1 MQNNPDQFSSKIG
14 FVLAAAGSAVGIGN
28 LVGFPVAAAKNGG
41 GAFLLL
47 YIFFVIAICLPLI
60 LAELSLGRATNQ
72 NPLGAFRQVSRNN
85 KAWVLAGALSLIT
98 PFMIAVFYSVLTVWL
113 LGYFLLV
120 LMGKLDQLA
129 TPVYFGG
136 FITSPWIFACLAAVI
151 GMVIVVLKG
160 GVRDGIEKAS
170 RVLMPML
177 FIMLIGLAA
186 FVLTLPN
193 ATAGLKF
200 YFTPQLDRITWSVVN
215 GALSQAFFSLSL
227 GMGILIT
234 YGSYLRKQD
243 NLVQSA
249 KMLACTDT
257 GVALVA
263 GLMTLPAIF
272 AIYPNTNPSEL
283 SDSSVGLI
291 FSFFPNIFMAMV
303 PKFGYAMSSLIA
315 ATFFLLAFVA
325 AITSLVSIIE
335 VPVAALKAEGKK
347 TRNASLGIVIAAVS
361 IGAMFSALSFGQV
374 KWLSD
379 FAFYSGA
386 NKSLFDVLVDV
397 FYDTILPFNGLLIC
411 LLVVWQ
417 WKRHNMTAEMLTSN
431 QHGASGW
438 LERYTHFAIAFW
450 IPLILATVFVVTVI
464 NKFFS

>member
-47 YIFFVIAICLPLI
+47 YIFFVLAICLPLI
-60 LAELSLGRATNQ
+60 LAELSMGRATGKS
-72 NPLGAFRQVSRNN
+72 PMGAFREIS
-85 KAWVLAGALSLIT
+85 KGHKGWVVAGALSLVT

-113 LGYFLLV
+113 LGYLTLV
-120 LMGKLDQLA
+120 LGGQLDQLA
-129 TPVYFGG
+129 TPLYFGG
-136 FITSPWIFACLAAVI
+136 FITKPWIFVYLAAVI
-151 GMVIVVLKG
+151 AMVIFVLKG

-170 RVLMPML
+170 RLLMPML
-177 FIMLIGLAA
+177 FLMLIGLTA

-193 ATAGLKF
+193 ASAGLKF
-200 YFTPQLDRITWSVVN
+200 YFTPQIDRITWSVVN

-303 PKFGYAMSSLIA
+303 PQFGYAVSSLIA
-315 ATFFLLAFVA
+315 AIFFLLAFVA

-335 VPVAALKAEGKK
+335 VPVAALKAEAKK
-347 TRNASLGIVIAAVS
+347 SRNRSLVLIISGVLLGAVLC
-361 IGAMFSALSFGQV
+361 ALSFGQV
-374 KWLSD
+374 KWLSE

-411 LLVVWQ
+411 LLVTWQ
-417 WKRHNMTAEMLTSN
+417 WKRHNMGAEMMTEN
-431 QHGASGW
+431 PQGW

-450 IPLILATVFVVTVI
+450 IPAILATVFLITVV

>member
-47 YIFFVIAICLPLI
+47 YIFFVVAICLPLI

-120 LMGKLDQLA
+120 LIGQLDQLA

-170 RVLMPML
+170 RLLMPML
-177 FIMLIGLAA
+177 FIMLIGLAV

-283 SDSSVGLI
+283 SR
-291 FSFFPNIFMAMV
+291 NIVREFQ
-303 PKFGYAMSSLIA
+303 
-315 ATFFLLAFVA
+315 
-325 AITSLVSIIE
+325 
-335 VPVAALKAEGKK
+335 
-347 TRNASLGIVIAAVS
+347 IVK
-361 IGAMFSALSFGQV
+361 Q
-374 KWLSD
+374 
-379 FAFYSGA
+379 
-386 NKSLFDVLVDV
+386 
-397 FYDTILPFNGLLIC
+397 
-411 LLVVWQ
+411 
-417 WKRHNMTAEMLTSN
+417 
-431 QHGASGW
+431 
-438 LERYTHFAIAFW
+438 
-450 IPLILATVFVVTVI
+450 
-464 NKFFS
+464 

>member
-47 YIFFVIAICLPLI
+47 YIFFVVAICLPLI
-60 LAELSLGRATNQ
+60 LAELSLGRATGKG
-72 NPLGAFRQVSRNN
+72 PLGAFHQVAKGN

-113 LGYFLLV
+113 LGYFVLV
-120 LMGKLDQLA
+120 VLGQLDQLA
-129 TPVYFGG
+129 TPVFFGG
-136 FITSPWIFACLAAVI
+136 FITSPWIFAYLAAVI
-151 GMVIVVLKG
+151 AIVVLVLKG
-160 GVRDGIEKAS
+160 GVQDGIEKAS
-170 RVLMPML
+170 RLLMPML
-177 FIMLIGLAA
+177 FVMLIGLAI

-193 ATAGLKF
+193 ASAGLKF
-200 YFTPQLDRITWSVVN
+200 YFTPQLERITWSVVN

-249 KMLACTDT
+249 KLLAATDT

-303 PKFGYAMSSLIA
+303 PKFGYVASSCIA
-315 ATFFLLAFVA
+315 AVFFLLAFVA

-335 VPVAALKAEGKK
+335 VPVAALKGKGK
-347 TRNASLGIVIAAVS
+347 QTRNKALMWVVAGVVLGAILC
-361 IGAMFSALSFGQV
+361 ALSFGQV
-374 KWLSD
+374 KWLSE

-417 WKRHNMTAEMLTSN
+417 WKRHNMGAEMAAGGHT
-431 QHGASGW
+431 GW
-438 LERYTHFAIAFW
+438 LERYTHFALAFW
-450 IPLILATVFVVTVI
+450 IPAILAIVFVVTVGT
-464 NKFFS
+464 KFLG

>member
-1 MQNNPDQFSSKIG
+1 MHNNPDQFSSKIG

-47 YIFFVIAICLPLI
+47 YIFFVVAICLPLI
-60 LAELSLGRATNQ
+60 LAELSLGRATGRS
-72 NPLGAFRQVSRNN
+72 PLGAFRQVSKNS
-85 KAWVLAGALSLIT
+85 KIWAFAGALSLIT

-113 LGYFLLV
+113 LGYFLQV
-120 LMGKLDQLA
+120 LSGRLDELA

-136 FITSPWIFACLAAVI
+136 FITSPWIFAYLAAVI
-151 GMVIVVLKG
+151 GMVVMVLKG
-160 GVRDGIEKAS
+160 GVRDGIEKAA
-170 RVLMPML
+170 RLLMPML
-177 FIMLIGLAA
+177 FIMLIGLAV

-193 ATAGLKF
+193 AAAGLKF

-272 AIYPNTNPSEL
+272 AIYPSTNPGEL

-303 PKFGYAMSSLIA
+303 PKFGYLAASFVA

-335 VPVAALKAEGKK
+335 VPVAALKAESKQ
-347 TRNASLGIVIAAVS
+347 TRNKALTVVITGVLLGAV
-361 IGAMFSALSFGQV
+361 FSALSFGQV
-374 KWLSD
+374 KWLSE
-379 FAFYSGA
+379 FAFYSGM

-417 WKRHNMTAEMLTSN
+417 WKRHNMAAEMASS
-431 QHGASGW
+431 GATGW
-438 LERYTHFAIAFW
+438 LERYTHAAIAFW
-450 IPLILATVFVVTVI
+450 IPAILATVFVVTVI

>member
-47 YIFFVIAICLPLI
+47 YIFFIVAICLPLI
-60 LAELSLGRATNQ
+60 LAELSLGRATGKS
-72 NPLGAFRQVSRNN
+72 PLGAFRQASNGHRG
-85 KAWVLAGALSLIT
+85 WMFAGALSLIT

-113 LGYFLLV
+113 LGYFILV
-120 LMGKLDQLA
+120 VLGQLEQLS
-129 TPVYFGG
+129 TPEYFGA
-136 FITSPWIFACLAAVI
+136 FITSPWIFACLLSVI
-151 GMVIVVLKG
+151 GMVVLVLKG
-160 GVRDGIEKAS
+160 GVRDGIEKAA
-170 RVLMPML
+170 RLLMPML
-177 FIMLIGLAA
+177 FLMLIGLAL

-193 ATAGLKF
+193 AMAGLKF
-200 YFTPQLDRITWSVVN
+200 YFTPDLDRITWNVVN

-249 KMLACTDT
+249 KMLAVTDT

-272 AIYPNTNPSEL
+272 AIYPSTNPSEL

-303 PKFGYAMSSLIA
+303 PKFGFLAASLIA
-315 ATFFLLAFVA
+315 AAFFLLAFVA

-335 VPVAALKAEGKK
+335 VPVAALKAEGKQS
-347 TRNASLGIVIAAVS
+347 RNKALSWVITAILLGAVLC
-361 IGAMFSALSFGQV
+361 ALSFGQV
-374 KWLSD
+374 KWLSE
-379 FAFYSGA
+379 FAFYSGS
-386 NKSLFDVLVDV
+386 NKSFFDVLVDV

-417 WKRHNMTAEMLTSN
+417 WKRHNMAAEM
-431 QHGASGW
+431 ASSGQAGW
-438 LERYTHFAIAFW
+438 LERYTYFALAFW
-450 IPLILATVFVVTVI
+450 IPIILATVFIITVI
-464 NKFFS
+464 NKFLS

>member
-47 YIFFVIAICLPLI
+47 YIFFVVAICLPLI
-60 LAELSLGRATNQ
+60 LAELSMGRATGKG
-72 NPLGAFRQVSRNN
+72 PLGAFREIS
-85 KAWVLAGALSLIT
+85 KGHKGWMFAGALSLVT

-113 LGYFLLV
+113 LGYLILV
-120 LMGKLDQLA
+120 LGGKLDQLA

-136 FITSPWIFACLAAVI
+136 FITNPVIFVYLAAVI
-151 GMVIVVLKG
+151 AVVIFVLKG
-160 GVRDGIEKAS
+160 GVRNGIEKAA
-170 RVLMPML
+170 RLLMPML
-177 FIMLIGLAA
+177 FVMLIGLTL

-193 ATAGLKF
+193 ASAGLKF
-200 YFTPQLDRITWSVVN
+200 YLTPQVDRITWSVVN

-303 PKFGYAMSSLIA
+303 PKFGYTLASLIA
-315 ATFFLLAFVA
+315 ATFFLLAFIA

-347 TRNASLGIVIAAVS
+347 SRNSALAVIVAGVLVGAVLCS
-361 IGAMFSALSFGQV
+361 LSFGQV
-374 KWLSD
+374 KWLSE

-411 LLVVWQ
+411 LLVLWQ
-417 WKRHNMTAEMLTSN
+417 WKRHNMAAEMMTDN
-431 QHGASGW
+431 QTGW
-438 LERYTHFAIAFW
+438 LERYTHFALAFW
-450 IPLILATVFVVTVI
+450 IPAILATVFVITVI

>member
-47 YIFFVIAICLPLI
+47 YIFFVVAICLPLI
-60 LAELSLGRATNQ
+60 LAELSLGRATGLS
-72 NPLGAFRQVSRNN
+72 PLGAFRQVSQNH
-85 KAWVLAGALSLIT
+85 KAWRFAGGLLLVT

-113 LGYFLLV
+113 LGYFTQV
-120 LMGKLDQLA
+120 VFGQLDQLA

-136 FITSPWIFACLAAVI
+136 FITSPWIFAYLAVVI
-151 GMVIVVLKG
+151 AMVVWVLKG

-170 RVLMPML
+170 RLLMPLL
-177 FIMLIGLAA
+177 FVMLIGLAV

-193 ATAGLKF
+193 AGAGLRF
-200 YFTPQLDRITWSVVN
+200 YFTPQPGQVTWSVVN

-227 GMGILIT
+227 GMGILVT
-234 YGSYLRKQD
+234 YGAYLRKQD

-249 KMLACTDT
+249 KLLACTDT

-272 AIYPNTNPSEL
+272 AIYPDTNPAEL

-303 PKFGYAMSSLIA
+303 PKLGYAGATFMA

-335 VPVAALKAEGKK
+335 VPVAAIKAEGKK
-347 TRNASLGIVIAAVS
+347 TRNRSLFLVIMGVAV
-361 IGAMFSALSFGQV
+361 GACLCALSFGQV
-374 KWLSD
+374 NFLSE
-379 FAFYSGA
+379 FAFYSGT

-411 LLVVWQ
+411 LLVVWK
-417 WKRHNMTAEMLTSN
+417 WKRHNMAAELSVNGHT
-431 QHGASGW
+431 GW
-438 LERYTHFAIAFW
+438 LERYTHVALAFW
-450 IPLILATVFVVTVI
+450 IPLILAGVFVITVMQ
-464 NKFFS
+464 KFFG

>member
-1 MQNNPDQFSSKIG
+1 MQNNPEQFSSKIG

-47 YIFFVIAICLPLI
+47 YIFFVVAICLPLI
-60 LAELSLGRATNQ
+60 VAELSLGRATGK
-72 NPLGAFRQVSRNN
+72 NPLGAFKQVSKNN
-85 KAWVLAGALSLIT
+85 KAWAFAGALSLIT

-120 LMGKLDQLA
+120 VFGHLDRLA

-136 FITSPWIFACLAAVI
+136 FITSPWIFAYLTGVI
-151 GMVIVVLKG
+151 GMVVLVLKG

-170 RVLMPML
+170 RLLMPLL
-177 FIMLIGLAA
+177 FIMLIGLAV

-193 ATAGLKF
+193 AGAGLKF

-234 YGSYLRKQD
+234 YGSYLRKQE

-272 AIYPNTNPSEL
+272 AIYPNTNPNEL

-303 PKFGYAMSSLIA
+303 PRFGYMASSFIA

-335 VPVAALKAEGKK
+335 VPVAAIKAQGQK
-347 TRNASLGIVIAAVS
+347 TRNKALGLVIAGVLVGAVLC
-361 IGAMFSALSFGQV
+361 ALSFGQV
-374 KWLSD
+374 KWLGE

-431 QHGASGW
+431 PEGTSGW

-450 IPLILATVFVVTVI
+450 IPAILATVFVITVI

>member
-120 LMGKLDQLA
+120 LMGQLDQLA

-151 GMVIVVLKG
+151 CMVIVVLKG

-177 FIMLIGLAA
+177 FIMLIGLAV

-243 NLVQSA
+243 NLVHRHWRGTVGRLDDPARNFRHLPQHQPQRTERFFGG
-249 KMLACTDT
+249 LNL
-257 GVALVA
+257 LV
-263 GLMTLPAIF
+263 
-272 AIYPNTNPSEL
+272 
-283 SDSSVGLI
+283 
-291 FSFFPNIFMAMV
+291 FPEYFHGHGTEIRICHV
-303 PKFGYAMSSLIA
+303 QPHRSH
-315 ATFFLLAFVA
+315 
-325 AITSLVSIIE
+325 
-335 VPVAALKAEGKK
+335 
-347 TRNASLGIVIAAVS
+347 
-361 IGAMFSALSFGQV
+361 
-374 KWLSD
+374 
-379 FAFYSGA
+379 
-386 NKSLFDVLVDV
+386 
-397 FYDTILPFNGLLIC
+397 ILPVGVC
-411 LLVVWQ
+411 G
-417 WKRHNMTAEMLTSN
+417 RH
-431 QHGASGW
+431 
-438 LERYTHFAIAFW
+438 Y
-450 IPLILATVFVVTVI
+450 LAGVDY
-464 NKFFS
+464 

>member
-47 YIFFVIAICLPLI
+47 YIFFVLAICLPLI
-60 LAELSLGRATNQ
+60 LAELSMGRATGKS
-72 NPLGAFRQVSRNN
+72 PMGAFREIS
-85 KAWVLAGALSLIT
+85 KGHKGWVVAGALSLVT

-113 LGYFLLV
+113 LGYLTLV
-120 LMGKLDQLA
+120 LGGQLDQLA

-136 FITSPWIFACLAAVI
+136 FITKPWIFVYLAAVI
-151 GMVIVVLKG
+151 AMVIFVLKG

-170 RVLMPML
+170 RLLMPML
-177 FIMLIGLAA
+177 FLMLIGLTA

-193 ATAGLKF
+193 ASAGLKF
-200 YFTPQLDRITWSVVN
+200 YFTPQIDRITWSVVN

-303 PKFGYAMSSLIA
+303 PQFGYAVSSLIA
-315 ATFFLLAFVA
+315 AIFFLLAFVA

-335 VPVAALKAEGKK
+335 VPVAALKAEAKK
-347 TRNASLGIVIAAVS
+347 SRNRSLVLIISGVLLGAVLC
-361 IGAMFSALSFGQV
+361 ALSFGQV
-374 KWLSD
+374 KWLSE

-411 LLVVWQ
+411 LLVTWQ
-417 WKRHNMTAEMLTSN
+417 WKRHNMGAEMMTEN
-431 QHGASGW
+431 PQGW

-450 IPLILATVFVVTVI
+450 IPAILATVFLITVV

>member
-47 YIFFVIAICLPLI
+47 YIFFLLAICLPLI
-60 LAELSLGRATNQ
+60 LAELSMGRATGKS
-72 NPLGAFRQVSRNN
+72 PMGAFREIS
-85 KAWVLAGALSLIT
+85 KGHKGWVVAGALSLVT

-113 LGYFLLV
+113 LGYLTLV
-120 LMGKLDQLA
+120 LGGQLDQLA

-136 FITSPWIFACLAAVI
+136 FITKPWIFIYLAAVI
-151 GMVIVVLKG
+151 AMVIFVLKG

-170 RVLMPML
+170 RLLMPML
-177 FIMLIGLAA
+177 FLMLIGLTA

-193 ATAGLKF
+193 ASAGLKF
-200 YFTPQLDRITWSVVN
+200 YFTPQIDRITWSVVN

-303 PKFGYAMSSLIA
+303 PKFGYAVSSLIA
-315 ATFFLLAFVA
+315 AIFFLLAFVA

-335 VPVAALKAEGKK
+335 VPVAALKAEAKK
-347 TRNASLGIVIAAVS
+347 SRNRSLVLIISGVLLGAVLC
-361 IGAMFSALSFGQV
+361 ALSFGQV
-374 KWLSD
+374 KWLSE

-411 LLVVWQ
+411 LLVTWQ
-417 WKRHNMTAEMLTSN
+417 WKRHNMGAEMMTEN
-431 QHGASGW
+431 PQGW

-450 IPLILATVFVVTVI
+450 IPAILATVFLITVV

>member
-1 MQNNPDQFSSKIG
+1 MQNNPDQFTSKIG

-28 LVGFPVAAAKNGG
+28 LVAFPVAAAKNGG

-47 YIFFVIAICLPLI
+47 YIFFVVAICLPLI
-60 LAELSLGRATNQ
+60 LAELSLGRATGKS
-72 NPLGAFRQVSRNN
+72 PLGAFKQVSGNN
-85 KAWVLAGALSLIT
+85 KAWAFAGALSLTT

-113 LGYFLLV
+113 LGYFILAV
-120 LMGKLDQLA
+120 FGKLDRLA

-136 FITSPWIFACLAAVI
+136 FITSPWIFAYLAGVI
-151 GMVIVVLKG
+151 GMVVLVLKG

-170 RVLMPML
+170 RLLMPML
-177 FIMLIGLAA
+177 FIMLIGLAV

-193 ATAGLKF
+193 ASAGLKF
-200 YFTPQLDRITWSVVN
+200 YFTPQLDRMTWSVVN
-215 GALSQAFFSLSL
+215 SALSQAFFSLSL

-249 KMLACTDT
+249 KMLATTDT
-257 GVALVA
+257 GVAVVA

-272 AIYPNTNPSEL
+272 AIYPDTNPSEL
-283 SDSSVGLI
+283 NDSSVGLI

-303 PKFGYAMSSLIA
+303 PKFGYLVSSFIA
-315 ATFFLLAFVA
+315 AMFFLLAFVA

-335 VPVAALKAEGKK
+335 VPVAALKAQGQK
-347 TRNASLGIVIAAVS
+347 TRNKALGLVIAGVLVGAVLC
-361 IGAMFSALSFGQV
+361 ALSFGQV
-374 KWLSD
+374 KWLSE
-379 FAFYSGA
+379 FAFYGGA
-386 NKSLFDVLVDV
+386 KKSLFDVLVDV

-417 WKRHNMTAEMLTSN
+417 WKRHNMAAEMLASN
-431 QHGASGW
+431 ANGTGGW

-450 IPLILATVFVVTVI
+450 IPAILATVFVITVI

>member
-47 YIFFVIAICLPLI
+47 YIFFVVAICLPLI
-60 LAELSLGRATNQ
+60 LAELSMGRATGKS
-72 NPLGAFRQVSRNN
+72 PLGAFREIS
-85 KAWVLAGALSLIT
+85 KGHKGWVLAGALSLIT

-120 LMGKLDQLA
+120 LFGQLDQLA

-136 FITSPWIFACLAAVI
+136 FITSPWIFAYLAAVI
-151 GMVIVVLKG
+151 AMVIFVLKG

-170 RVLMPML
+170 RLLMPML
-177 FIMLIGLAA
+177 FIMLIGLAV

-193 ATAGLKF
+193 ASAGLKF
-200 YFTPQLDRITWSVVN
+200 YFTPQIDRITWNVVN

-272 AIYPNTNPSEL
+272 AIYPNINPSEL

-303 PKFGYAMSSLIA
+303 PKFGYAVSSLIA

-335 VPVAALKAEGKK
+335 VPVAALKAEAKK
-347 TRNASLGIVIAAVS
+347 SRNRSMALIIAGVLAGAVLC
-361 IGAMFSALSFGQV
+361 ALSFGQV
-374 KWLSD
+374 KWLSE

-411 LLVVWQ
+411 LLVTWQ
-417 WKRHNMTAEMLTSN
+417 WKRHNMGAEMMTEN
-431 QHGASGW
+431 AQGW

-450 IPLILATVFVVTVI
+450 IPAILATVFLITVI

>member
-1 MQNNPDQFSSKIG
+1 MHNNPDQFSSKIG

-47 YIFFVIAICLPLI
+47 YIFFVVAICLPLI
-60 LAELSLGRATNQ
+60 LAELSLGRATGQ
-72 NPLGAFRQVSRNN
+72 SPLGAFKQVSKNS
-85 KAWVLAGALSLIT
+85 KIWAFAGALSLIT

-113 LGYFLLV
+113 LGYFLQV
-120 LMGKLDQLA
+120 LSGRLDELA

-136 FITSPWIFACLAAVI
+136 FITSPWIFAYLAAVI
-151 GMVIVVLKG
+151 GMVVLVLKG
-160 GVRDGIEKAS
+160 GVRDGIEKAA
-170 RVLMPML
+170 RLLMPML
-177 FIMLIGLAA
+177 FIMLIGLAV

-193 ATAGLKF
+193 AAAGLKF

-272 AIYPNTNPSEL
+272 AIYPSTNPGEL

-303 PKFGYAMSSLIA
+303 PKFGYLAASFVA

-335 VPVAALKAEGKK
+335 VPVAALKAESKQ
-347 TRNASLGIVIAAVS
+347 TRNKALTVVITGVLLGAV
-361 IGAMFSALSFGQV
+361 FSALSFGQV
-374 KWLSD
+374 KWLSE
-379 FAFYSGA
+379 FAFYSGM

-417 WKRHNMTAEMLTSN
+417 WKRHNMAAEMASG
-431 QHGASGW
+431 GATGW
-438 LERYTHFAIAFW
+438 LERYTHAAIAFW
-450 IPLILATVFVVTVI
+450 IPAILATVFVVTVI

>member
-47 YIFFVIAICLPLI
+47 YIFFVVAICLPLI
-60 LAELSLGRATNQ
+60 LAELSLGRATGK
-72 NPLGAFRQVSRNN
+72 NPMGAFRQASQGNR
-85 KAWVLAGALSLIT
+85 AWAFAGALSLIT

-113 LGYFLLV
+113 LGYLILV
-120 LMGKLDQLA
+120 MRGQLEQLA

-136 FITSPWIFACLAAVI
+136 FITNPWIFAYLAAVI
-151 GMVIVVLKG
+151 AMVIFVLKG

-170 RVLMPML
+170 RLLMPLL
-177 FIMLIGLAA
+177 FLMLIGLAI

-193 ATAGLKF
+193 ASAGLKF

-303 PKFGYAMSSLIA
+303 PKFGYTVATLLAS
-315 ATFFLLAFVA
+315 TFFLLAFVA

-347 TRNASLGIVIAAVS
+347 SRNKALALVIAGVLV
-361 IGAMFSALSFGQV
+361 GAALCALSFGQV
-374 KWLSD
+374 KWLSE

-417 WKRHNMTAEMLTSN
+417 WKRHNMGAEMMINN
-431 QHGASGW
+431 QTGW

-450 IPLILATVFVVTVI
+450 IPAILATVFVITVI

>member
-47 YIFFVIAICLPLI
+47 YIFFVVAICLPLI
-60 LAELSLGRATNQ
+60 LAELSMGRATGKS
-72 NPLGAFRQVSRNN
+72 PLGAFREIS
-85 KAWVLAGALSLIT
+85 KGHKGWVIAGALSLIT

-120 LMGKLDQLA
+120 LFGQLDQLA

-136 FITSPWIFACLAAVI
+136 FITSPWIFAYLAAVI
-151 GMVIVVLKG
+151 AMVIFVLKG

-170 RVLMPML
+170 RLLMPML
-177 FIMLIGLAA
+177 FIMLIGLAV

-193 ATAGLKF
+193 ASAGLKF
-200 YFTPQLDRITWSVVN
+200 YFTPQIDRITWNVVN

-303 PKFGYAMSSLIA
+303 PKFGYAVSSLIA

-335 VPVAALKAEGKK
+335 VPVAALKAEVNKS
-347 TRNASLGIVIAAVS
+347 RNRSLALIISGVLLGAVLC
-361 IGAMFSALSFGQV
+361 ALSFGQV
-374 KWLSD
+374 KWLSE

-411 LLVVWQ
+411 LLVTWQ
-417 WKRHNMTAEMLTSN
+417 WKRHNMGAEMMAENT
-431 QHGASGW
+431 QGW

-450 IPLILATVFVVTVI
+450 IPAILATVFLITVI